1 MFAKLLKSKPL
12 LIYLIGGLCV
22 FIGVYFGYQYYVN
35 TVVKIE
41 KMTDSAT
48 ISTNDDG
55 DESTDDSNQ
64 LDEPAYKKNKI
75 GSSILPFAAKSSV
88 GPPTSGVAFNSED
101 DSPEDDLSKDGVEGM
116 QEGNKKGNKK
126 GNSQPTKFNF

>member
-1 MFAKLLKSKPL
+1 MFAKLFKSKPL

-48 ISTNDDG
+48 IKTSDDD
-55 DESTDDSNQ
+55 DESTAESNK
-64 LDEPAYKKNKI
+64 LDEPAYKKNKN

-116 QEGNKKGNKK
+116 QEGNQK
-126 GNSQPTKFNF
+126 GNSQPTKFKF

>member
-1 MFAKLLKSKPL
+1 MFAKLFKSKPL

-48 ISTNDDG
+48 IKTSDDNEDD
-55 DESTDDSNQ
+55 DESTAESNK
-64 LDEPAYKKNKI
+64 LDEPAYKKNKN

-116 QEGNKKGNKK
+116 QEGNKKGN
-126 GNSQPTKFNF
+126 SQPTKFNF